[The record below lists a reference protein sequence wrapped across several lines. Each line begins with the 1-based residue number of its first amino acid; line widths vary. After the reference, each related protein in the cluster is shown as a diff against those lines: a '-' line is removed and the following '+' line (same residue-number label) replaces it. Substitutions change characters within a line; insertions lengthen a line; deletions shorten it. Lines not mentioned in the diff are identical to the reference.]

1 MKIDNDLFNLE
12 ATRRL
17 YKGDRRSSTMYS
29 RKTLAERIDD
39 GCFDERWR
47 EAVDQLKRTY
57 QELARKKGT

>member
-1 MKIDNDLFNLE
+1 
-12 ATRRL
+12 
-17 YKGDRRSSTMYS
+17 MYS